1 MKNYGKL
8 TAGLIAGWFL
18 FVLFASAQHLFKNG
32 SNRLGVA
39 VGLAALTP
47 IVVFSLW
54 FATSE
59 KFRQFAL
66 SLNPRILTFVQS
78 WRILGLV
85 FVILETKSVL
95 PAVFALPAGYGD
107 MAIGA
112 TAALVALKLANPT
125 HRSSFILWQLLGI
138 GDLVM
143 AVSLGT
149 TAGLL
154 NPHGVS
160 MVAMTVL
167 PLSLVPT
174 FLVPLFVIFHVIC
187 IAQAKAWKVASG
199 NIHQTG
205 RPVQNLMAS
214 AVQSQRKAS

>member
-8 TAGLIAGWFL
+8 TAGLIVGWFIL
-18 FVLFASAQHLFKNG
+18 ALSASGLHLFRND
-32 SNRLGVA
+32 SNRVGLA

-54 FATSE
+54 FAASE

-66 SLNPRILTFVQS
+66 SLNPRTLTFVQS
-78 WRILGLV
+78 WRILGFV
-85 FVILETKSVL
+85 FVLLQAHSVL
-95 PAVFALPAGYGD
+95 PAIFALPAGYGD

-112 TAALVALKLANPT
+112 TASLVAWKLANPS
-125 HRSSFILWQLLGI
+125 HRRTFLLWQVFGI
-138 GDLVM
+138 ADLVM

-149 TAGLL
+149 TARLL
-154 NPHGVS
+154 SPHGTS

-174 FLVPLFVIFHVIC
+174 LIVPLLLIFHVIC
-187 IAQAKAWKVASG
+187 IAQARAWKGVSG
-199 NIHQTG
+199 DTRQTAG
-205 RPVQNLMAS
+205 
-214 AVQSQRKAS
+214 AVEGLVMDGFQSQRRT